1 MRKWGALSWKRTWL
15 WANTEHIGALD
26 KGPMTPGERA
36 GARPTTT
43 RYRDKQGKTRFKG
56 NSHLKS
62 SQWLAS
68 NMLFL
73 DFQIP
78 IQLVW
83 YMFQRGCFFWLGSL
97 VEPGSIRTSTLQ
109 SWYHCFLKFSPNY
122 DGENSLWRCA
132 GTKPFCNRD
141 VCPNTMCCFTIL
153 KSIPTLQYTILQ
165 P

>member
-73 DFQIP
+73 DFQNPHTARLIYVP
-78 IQLVW
+78 KGLFFLIRVIGRTRKYTYKYAAKLV
-83 YMFQRGCFFWLGSL
+83 SL
-97 VEPGSIRTSTLQ
+97 LPETQSELRWRKFPVEVCWNKTFLQ
-109 SWYHCFLKFSPNY
+109 
-122 DGENSLWRCA
+122 
-132 GTKPFCNRD
+132 
-141 VCPNTMCCFTIL
+141 
-153 KSIPTLQYTILQ
+153 
-165 P
+165 